1 MPNTETLLS
10 RALTAYYRA
19 AKKAHPWGQAIQPS
33 KDSGVVQHNGKTLI
47 HLVNIRGTLALYEA
61 LPSGRIRNMNPDC
74 WPAELA

>member
-19 AKKAHPWGQAIQPS
+19 AKKAHPLGQAMQPS
-33 KDSGVVQHNGKTLI
+33 KDSGVVLHNGKTLI
-47 HLVNIRGTLALYEA
+47 HLVNIHGTLALYEA